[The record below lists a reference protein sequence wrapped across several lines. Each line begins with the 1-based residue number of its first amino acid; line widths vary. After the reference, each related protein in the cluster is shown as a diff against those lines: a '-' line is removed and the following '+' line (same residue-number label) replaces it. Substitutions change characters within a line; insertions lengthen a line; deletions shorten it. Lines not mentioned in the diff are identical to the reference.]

1 MMENKFMAIKNW
13 FVRSEAITDK
23 ALGAIRYARYLTDEN
38 HPNHSKKTT
47 INYIH
52 GRPVDIAL
60 IAIKEAYNAD
70 LVNAKKQKGGR
81 PTSSYLQSFVFSLPA
96 DVELNNEQWKNIS
109 KALIKDL
116 ADRFNVSTKQLLKYS
131 SLVLHKQNNPHLN
144 LIVCRTMDGQSF
156 QQALTR
162 PSTTNLLKASFNRE
176 LIKCGYDY
184 QDYKPKAKRSK
195 RLKRWEELTE
205 KEKIIDDKHQSLKT
219 VHSVIRKLN
228 NQLKKLVLAYRTE
241 DQKNIKRQQNRLNR
255 TIEKLEPEELTALQ
269 KNSSLEEIRQK
280 LSQLGDETEKEIIT
294 NHSKLKLRRNL

>member
-1 MMENKFMAIKNW
+1 MAIKNW

-23 ALGAIRYARYLTDEN
+23 ALGAVRYARYLTDEN
-38 HPNHSKKTT
+38 HPNHRKKTT
-47 INYIH
+47 INNIH

-70 LVNAKKQKGGR
+70 LLNAKKQKGGR

-144 LIVCRTMDGQSF
+144 LIVSRTMDGQSF

-184 QDYKPKAKRSK
+184 QDYKPKARRSK

-205 KEKIIDDKHQSLKT
+205 KEKLIDDKHQSLKT

-241 DQKNIKRQQNRLNR
+241 DQKNIERQQNRLNR
-255 TIEKLEPEELTALQ
+255 TIEQLEPEELTALQ
-269 KNSSLEEIRQK
+269 KNSSLEQVRN
-280 LSQLGDETEKEIIT
+280 QLTQLENETGKDIIT
-294 NHSKLKLRRNL
+294 DKNKSRLRRAP

>member
-1 MMENKFMAIKNW
+1 
-13 FVRSEAITDK
+13 
-23 ALGAIRYARYLTDEN
+23 
-38 HPNHSKKTT
+38 HPNHKGKTSILNIHSK
-47 INYIH
+47 
-52 GRPVDIAL
+52 PVDIAL

-70 LVNAKKQKGGR
+70 LVNAKKQNGGR
-81 PTSSYLQSFVFSLPA
+81 PTSSYLQSFVFSLPV

-116 ADRFNVSTKQLLKYS
+116 ADRLNVSTKQLLKYS
-131 SLVLHKQNNPHLN
+131 SLVLHKQSNTHLN

-176 LIKCGYDY
+176 LIRCGYNY
-184 QDYKPKAKRSK
+184 QDYKPKSKRSK
-195 RLKRWEELTE
+195 KLKRWEELTE
-205 KEKIIDDKHQSLKT
+205 KEKLIDSKDQNLKT
-219 VHSVIRKLN
+219 VHSVIQKLN

-255 TIEKLEPEELTALQ
+255 TIEQLEPDELTALQ

-280 LSQLGDETEKEIIT
+280 LSQLGDETGGEIIT
-294 NHSKLKLRRNL
+294 NYNKSKLRRNL

>member
-1 MMENKFMAIKNW
+1 MAIKNW
-13 FVRSEAITDK
+13 FLRSEAITDK

-47 INYIH
+47 INNIH

-60 IAIKEAYNAD
+60 IAVKEAYNAD

-81 PTSSYLQSFVFSLPA
+81 PTSSYLQSFFFSLPA

-116 ADRFNVSTKQLLKYS
+116 ADRLNVSTKQLLKYS
-131 SLVLHKQNNPHLN
+131 SLVLHKQSNTHLN
-144 LIVCRTMDGQSF
+144 LIVCRTMDRQSF

-205 KEKIIDDKHQSLKT
+205 KEKLIDDKHQSLKT

-269 KNSSLEEIRQK
+269 KNSSLEQVRK
-280 LSQLGDETEKEIIT
+280 QLTQLENETGKEIIT
-294 NHSKLKLRRNL
+294 DKNKSRLRGTP

>member
-1 MMENKFMAIKNW
+1 MAIKNW
-13 FVRSEAITDK
+13 FVRSEAIADK
-23 ALGAIRYARYLTDEN
+23 ALGSIRYARYLTDKN
-38 HPNHSKKTT
+38 HPNHKGKTSILNIHSK
-47 INYIH
+47 
-52 GRPVDIAL
+52 PVDIAL

-81 PTSSYLQSFVFSLPA
+81 PTSSYLQSFVFSLPV

-116 ADRFNVSTKQLLKYS
+116 ADRLNVSTKQLLKYS
-131 SLVLHKQNNPHLN
+131 SLVLHKQSNTHLN

-176 LIKCGYDY
+176 LIRCGYNY
-184 QDYKPKAKRSK
+184 QDYKPKSKRSK
-195 RLKRWEELTE
+195 KLKRWEELTE
-205 KEKIIDDKHQSLKT
+205 KEKLIDSKDQNLKT
-219 VHSVIRKLN
+219 VHSVIQKLN

-255 TIEKLEPEELTALQ
+255 TIEQLEPDELTALQ

-280 LSQLGDETEKEIIT
+280 LSQLGDETGEEIIT
-294 NHSKLKLRRNL
+294 NYNKSKLRRNL

>member
-1 MMENKFMAIKNW
+1 MAIKNW

-23 ALGAIRYARYLTDEN
+23 ALGAIRYSRYLSDKN
-38 HPNHSKKTT
+38 HPNHKGKTSIFNIHSK
-47 INYIH
+47 
-52 GRPVDIAL
+52 PVDIAL

-70 LVNAKKQKGGR
+70 LNNAKKQKGGR
-81 PTSSYLQSFVFSLPA
+81 LTSSYLQSFVFSLPA

-144 LIVCRTMDGQSF
+144 LIVSRTMDGQSF

-205 KEKIIDDKHQSLKT
+205 KEKLIDDKHQSLKT

-255 TIEKLEPEELTALQ
+255 TIEQLEPEELTALQ
-269 KNSSLEEIRQK
+269 KNSSLEQVRN
-280 LSQLGDETEKEIIT
+280 QLTQLENETGKDIIT
-294 NHSKLKLRRNL
+294 DKNKSRLRRAP

>member
-1 MMENKFMAIKNW
+1 MAIKNW

-23 ALGAIRYARYLTDEN
+23 ALGAIRYARYLTDKN
-38 HPNHSKKTT
+38 HPNHKGKTSIFNIHSK
-47 INYIH
+47 
-52 GRPVDIAL
+52 PVDIAL

-70 LVNAKKQKGGR
+70 LNNAKKQKGGR

-144 LIVCRTMDGQSF
+144 LIVSRTMDGQSF
-156 QQALTR
+156 QQELTR

-205 KEKIIDDKHQSLKT
+205 KEKLIDDKHQSLKA

-255 TIEKLEPEELTALQ
+255 TIEQLEPDELTALQ

-280 LSQLGDETEKEIIT
+280 LSQLGDETGEEIIT
-294 NHSKLKLRRNL
+294 NYNKSKLRRNL

>member
-1 MMENKFMAIKNW
+1 MAIKNW
-13 FVRSEAITDK
+13 FVRNEAITDK

-47 INYIH
+47 INNIH

-81 PTSSYLQSFVFSLPA
+81 PASSYLQSFVFSLPV

-116 ADRFNVSTKQLLKYS
+116 ADRLNVSTKQLLKYS
-131 SLVLHKQNNPHLN
+131 SLVLHKQSNTHLN

-176 LIKCGYDY
+176 LIRCGYNY
-184 QDYKPKAKRSK
+184 QDYRPKSKRSK
-195 RLKRWEELTE
+195 KLKRWEELTE
-205 KEKIIDDKHQSLKT
+205 KEKLIDSKHQSLKT
-219 VHSVIRKLN
+219 VHSVIQKLN
-228 NQLKKLVLAYRTE
+228 KQLKKLVLAYRTE

-255 TIEKLEPEELTALQ
+255 TIEKLEPDELTALQ
-269 KNSSLEEIRQK
+269 KNSSLEEIREQ
-280 LSQLGDETEKEIIT
+280 LSQLENKTGKEIIT
-294 NHSKLKLRRNL
+294 DKNKSRLRGTP

>member
-1 MMENKFMAIKNW
+1 MAIKNW

-23 ALGAIRYARYLTDEN
+23 ALGAIRYARYLTDKN
-38 HPNHSKKTT
+38 HPNHKGKTSIFNIHSK
-47 INYIH
+47 
-52 GRPVDIAL
+52 PVDIAL

-70 LVNAKKQKGGR
+70 LNNAKKQKGGR
-81 PTSSYLQSFVFSLPA
+81 LTSSYLQSFVFSLPA

-144 LIVCRTMDGQSF
+144 LIVSRTMDGQSF

-205 KEKIIDDKHQSLKT
+205 KEKLIDDKHQSLKA

-255 TIEKLEPEELTALQ
+255 TIEQLEPDELTALQ

-280 LSQLGDETEKEIIT
+280 LSQLGDETGEEIIT
-294 NHSKLKLRRNL
+294 NYNKSKLRRNL

>member
-1 MMENKFMAIKNW
+1 MAIKNW

-23 ALGAIRYARYLTDEN
+23 ALGAIRYARYLTDKN
-38 HPNHSKKTT
+38 HPNHKGKTSIFNIHSK
-47 INYIH
+47 
-52 GRPVDIAL
+52 PVDIAL

-70 LVNAKKQKGGR
+70 LNNAKKQKGGR

-144 LIVCRTMDGQSF
+144 LIVSRTMDGQSF

-205 KEKIIDDKHQSLKT
+205 KEKLIDDKHQSLKA

-255 TIEKLEPEELTALQ
+255 TIEQLEPDELTALQ

-280 LSQLGDETEKEIIT
+280 LSQLGDETGEEIIT
-294 NHSKLKLRRNL
+294 NYNKSKLRRNL